1 MAGVNVKMNVTG
13 VSQFKRSMNDAK
25 NAVKTLDAQMALNE
39 KQFKATGDAE
49 SYMQQK
55 TELLQKKLEE
65 QKSVVANA
73 EAALKQMAT
82 QGVDQAS
89 KAYQNM
95 QQALA
100 KAKGDLL
107 DTEMSMTDVAES
119 GDEVTTSVET
129 MNHQLQKIGDGVSYQ
144 NVLNGLQS
152 ISDGIAG
159 VVKKAWQMGEALVR
173 NTLGA
178 GAWADELATTAT
190 QYDNTLRAMSGG
202 QSTTEYL
209 QRMRKTANLIDT
221 DVDAILSSMDKMR
234 QGIGKRDKEAMGAFA
249 ALFGEGYDPTVKS
262 GIDAF
267 WDAGEALMALDNE
280 YDKQVYAQKLFGR
293 SWRELVPLFTAGRKE
308 YEQTMGSWNVLEDE
322 QLDGLLKMD
331 DQYQKL
337 TSEWETFKTEL
348 LATFSGPLT
357 EGMETITGLFEELN
371 KYLDTPEGQKML
383 QQMGETVS
391 GLISDLTNVDPES
404 VIAGLKGILDGIKD
418 SLEWI
423 NDHSGE
429 VKTGLEVIAG
439 GFAAIKVAEL
449 ALNIA
454 SIVSGF
460 KTLWGGAKN
469 PLPSLKNVGGTGD
482 ITGGNGVGLAG
493 AIEKIV
499 TSTATKV
506 AAGVAAGVAV
516 LTQGLWD
523 PNYVGNDD
531 IIDEETGELKETAK
545 EAGFYKDEKGEI
557 KNTQNQP
564 VIWEVESPEEE
575 TVELSDDALLKLS
588 DAQREAAEDLW
599 DAMKAF
605 AVDPEAYMLASK
617 QLEEAFQDEPA
628 MMDQLISLIDSLGTN
643 PENGVP
649 DDLPDW
655 WFGLEDSVSKMDEAA
670 SDLIGDS
677 GTRKQAS
684 SDLSAAAGSLSG
696 VRGDISAGIK
706 DGFAGVQIV
715 IDGASAGQAL
725 TPYIGGN
732 LGNMIAMV
740 R

>member
-1 MAGVNVKMNVTG
+1 MANANVNINVTG
-13 VSQFKRSMNDAK
+13 VSQFKRSMNEAK
-25 NAVKTLDAQMALNE
+25 AAVKTLDAQMALNE

-49 SYMQQK
+49 AYMQQK

-65 QKSVVANA
+65 QKSVVASA
-73 EAALKQMAT
+73 EAALDQMT
-82 QGVDQAS
+82 KQGVDKAS

-95 QQALA
+95 QLALA
-100 KAKGDLL
+100 NAKSDLL

-144 NVLNGLQS
+144 NVLNGLKT
-152 ISDGIAG
+152 ISDGITG

-209 QRMRKTANLIDT
+209 QRMRKTADLIDT
-221 DVDAILSSMDKMR
+221 DVDTILSSMDKMR
-234 QGIGKRDKEAMGAFA
+234 QGIGKSDKEALGAFA
-249 ALFGEGYDPTVKS
+249 ALFGEGYDPRAKS
-262 GIDAF
+262 AIDAF
-267 WDAGEALMALDNE
+267 WDAGEALMALDKE

-308 YEQTMGSWNVLEDE
+308 YEETMRSQSVLEDE
-322 QLDGLLKMD
+322 QLEGLLKMD
-331 DQYQKL
+331 DQYQNL
-337 TSEWETFKTEL
+337 TNEWETFKNEML
-348 LATFSGPLT
+348 GAFSGPLT
-357 EGMETITGLFEELN
+357 EGMETITGLFRELN
-371 KYLDTPEGQKML
+371 EYLDTPEGQAML
-383 QQMGETVS
+383 TQIGETVS
-391 GLISDLTNVDPES
+391 GLITDLTNVDPDS
-404 VIAGLKGILDGIKD
+404 VISNLKGIIDGIVN
-418 SLEWI
+418 SLKWI

-439 GFAAIKVAEL
+439 GFVAIKVSQL
-449 ALNIA
+449 ALDIA
-454 SIVSGF
+454 SIVAGF
-460 KTLWGGAKN
+460 KTLWAGAKN
-469 PLPSLKNVGGTGD
+469 PLPTVPGGGD
-482 ITGGNGVGLAG
+482 TATPVTKTTGGHITNFLTSPVAKGLGG
-493 AIEKIV
+493 ALAFV
-499 TSTATKV
+499 TTLFENA
-506 AAGVAAGVAV
+506 
-516 LTQGLWD
+516 LTPQGD
-523 PNYVGNDD
+523 DD
-531 IIDEETGELKETAK
+531 ILDAVGELTESAK
-545 EAGFYKDEKGEI
+545 EAGLYLGEGGLI
-557 KNTQNQP
+557 QNTQTQP
-564 VIWEVESPEEE
+564 KLWDVTPPEEE
-575 TVELSDDALLKLS
+575 TVELSDDALLSLTEW
-588 DAQREAAEDLW
+588 QRNAAEDYW

-605 AVDPEAYMLASK
+605 GVDPEGYNQAWQ
-617 QLEEAFQDEPA
+617 QLTEAFQDEPA

-655 WFGLEDSVSKMDEAA
+655 WFGLEDSISKMDEAA

-677 GTRKQAS
+677 GSRKQAS
-684 SDLSAAAGSLSG
+684 SDLSAAAGSLQG

-715 IDGASAGQAL
+715 IDGAAAGQAL
-725 TPYIGGN
+725 TPHIGGN
-732 LGNMIAMV
+732 LGNMIALV

>member
-13 VSQFKRSMNDAK
+13 VSQFKTSMNEAK
-25 NAVKTLDAQMALNE
+25 AAVKTLDAQMALNE

-49 SYMQQK
+49 AYMQQK

-95 QQALA
+95 QLALA
-100 KAKGDLL
+100 KAKADLL

-144 NVLNGLQS
+144 NVLNGLKT
-152 ISDGIAG
+152 ISDGITG
-159 VVKKAWQMGEALVR
+159 VVKKAWQMGEALVK

-308 YEQTMGSWNVLEDE
+308 YEQTMSSWNVIEDE

-331 DQYQKL
+331 DQYQRL
-337 TSEWETFKTEL
+337 TGEWETFKTEL
-348 LATFSGPLT
+348 LATFSGPLA
-357 EGMETITGLFEELN
+357 EGMETITGLFAELN

-404 VIAGLKGILDGIKD
+404 VISGLKGILDGIKD

-439 GFAAIKVAEL
+439 GFAAIKVAQL

-469 PLPSLKNVGGTGD
+469 PLPKLTDTGISGGGS
-482 ITGGNGVGLAG
+482 VSG
-493 AIEKIV
+493 AIENIV
-499 TSTATKV
+499 TSTAAKV

-516 LTQGLWD
+516 LTQGMWD

-531 IIDEETGELKETAK
+531 ILDENGELTESAK
-545 EAGFYKDEKGEI
+545 EAGFYRDEGGLI
-557 KNTQNQP
+557 QNTQTQP
-564 VIWEVESPEEE
+564 SFWDVTPPEEE
-575 TVELSDDALLKLS
+575 TVELSDDALLALNEW
-588 DAQREAAEDLW
+588 QRGAAEDYW

-605 AVDPEAYMLASK
+605 GVDPEGYTQAWN
-617 QLEEAFQDEPA
+617 QLSEAFQDEPA
-628 MMDQLISLIDSLGTN
+628 MMAQLISLIDSLGTN
-643 PENGVP
+643 PENGIP
-649 DDLPDW
+649 DDLPSW
-655 WFGLEDSVSKMDEAA
+655 WFGLEDSISKMDEAA

-677 GTRKQAS
+677 GSRKQAS
-684 SDLSAAAGSLSG
+684 SDLSAAAGSLQG

-706 DGFAGVQIV
+706 DGFSGVQIV
-715 IDGASAGQAL
+715 IDGVSAGQAL
-725 TPYIGGN
+725 TPHIGGN
-732 LGNMIAMV
+732 LGNMIALV